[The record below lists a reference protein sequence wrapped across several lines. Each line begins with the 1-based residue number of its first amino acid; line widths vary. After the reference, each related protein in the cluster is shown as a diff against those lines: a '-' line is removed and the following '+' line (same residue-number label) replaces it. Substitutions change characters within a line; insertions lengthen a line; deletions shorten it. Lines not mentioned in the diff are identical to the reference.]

1 MKKNLFVLLVI
12 IMLSAFTSAVG
23 GMPTTWNHFFMGF
36 GMVFVFWFC
45 MFAPAFEIK
54 D

>member
-23 GMPTTWNHFFMGF
+23 GMPTTWNNFFMGF
-36 GMVFVFWFC
+36 GMFFVFWFC